1 MILLNVKTIAAFD
14 FDGTLTRKDML
25 VPFSL
30 FLNGPLYTYTSIFK
44 LIPFLFLFLIGKKSR
59 QQVKEKF
66 LSYILAPEGASL
78 KEKGKAFAASI
89 ILKPEGLARLK
100 WHQARGDTTVLIS
113 ANLDL
118 FIVPIGERFGF
129 DRILCS
135 EVALP
140 LTGRLS
146 NINCYGEEKVHRI
159 LSAFGPKENYTLY
172 VYGDGEGD
180 MPLLKIADH
189 PFLRSFAQEGL

>member
-1 MILLNVKTIAAFD
+1 MKTVAAFD

-30 FLNGPLYTYTSIFK
+30 FLNGPFYTGYCIFK
-44 LIPFLFLFLIGKKSR
+44 IIPFIALFLLGIKTR

-66 LSYILAPEGASL
+66 LSIILYPKRAEL
-78 KEKGKAFAASI
+78 KEKGAEFASAQIPKA
-89 ILKPEGLARLK
+89 LKDEGLAKLK
-100 WHQARGDTTVLIS
+100 WHKDRGDTTVLIS

-118 FIVPIGERFGF
+118 FIVPFGKAYGF
-129 DRILCS
+129 DYIFCS
-135 EVALP
+135 EVELP
-140 LTGRLS
+140 LTGKLH
-146 NINCYGEEKVHRI
+146 NKNCYGEEKVRRI
-159 LSAFGPKENYTLY
+159 LSAFGPKENYILY

-189 PFLRSFAQEGL
+189 PFLKSFDREGL